1 MTAVR
6 NRRPPGSTM
15 TADAYPRTRGRWL
28 GVRSSVLR
36 LALIASCLALGG
48 CNRFLREMY
57 DQPKLTSLKTSP
69 LFADGMA
76 SRLPPPEAVPHSL
89 GVAAAV
95 SSGRRGT
102 DAVAVLDAADARV
115 ALPAQPS
122 AALIARGHERY
133 DIYCAP
139 CHSIVGDGDGPVVRR
154 GYPAPPSY
162 RIERLV
168 KAPDRHFFDV
178 ITHGYG
184 IMYSYAGRVDAADRW
199 AIVAYVRQLQK
210 LAPPP
215 LAAASGAQAAQ
226 AAQAA
231 KP

>member
-1 MTAVR
+1 MTAGSLASRSASHVALR
-6 NRRPPGSTM
+6 GQPRRCG
-15 TADAYPRTRGRWL
+15 
-28 GVRSSVLR
+28 
-36 LALIASCLALGG
+36 ALLLLVTCLALSG
-48 CNRFLREMY
+48 CNRFLRDMY

-76 SRLPPPEAVPHSL
+76 SRPPPPGSVAHSL

-95 SSGRRGT
+95 SGGQRGT
-102 DAVAVLDAADARV
+102 EAVAALDAADAAA
-115 ALPAQPS
+115 ALPPQPS
-122 AALIARGHERY
+122 AAMLARGHERY

-168 KAPDRHFFDV
+168 QAPDRHFFDV
-178 ITHGYG
+178 ITNGYG
-184 IMYSYAGRVDAADRW
+184 IMYSYAGRVDAMDRW

-210 LAPPP
+210 LTPTPMASAS
-215 LAAASGAQAAQ
+215 AADQ
-226 AAQAA
+226 A

>member
-1 MTAVR
+1 MTSRHLASDVDLQR
-6 NRRPPGSTM
+6 QRRPSR
-15 TADAYPRTRGRWL
+15 ALLLVAWL
-28 GVRSSVLR
+28 VP
-36 LALIASCLALGG
+36 CLVLGG

-69 LFADGMA
+69 LFTDGMA
-76 SRLPPPEAVPHSL
+76 SRLPPPGSVAHSL
-89 GVAAAV
+89 GVAAAT

-102 DAVAVLDAADARV
+102 EAVAVLDAADAAA
-115 ALPAQPS
+115 ALPPQPS
-122 AALIARGHERY
+122 AELIARGHNRY

-162 RIERLV
+162 RIERLMQ
-168 KAPDRHFFDV
+168 APDRHFFDV

-184 IMYSYAGRVDAADRW
+184 IMYAYAGRVDAPDRW

-210 LAPPP
+210 MVPAPM
-215 LAAASGAQAAQ
+215 AAASGAEQAR
-226 AAQAA
+226 
-231 KP
+231 P

>member
-1 MTAVR
+1 MTQ
-6 NRRPPGSTM
+6 RPMPMDMRMPLRGHSRKHLRMPLTM
-15 TADAYPRTRGRWL
+15 L
-28 GVRSSVLR
+28 
-36 LALIASCLALGG
+36 LIASCLALGG

-57 DQPKLTSLKTSP
+57 DQPKLKSLKTSP
-69 LFADGMA
+69 LFADGMS
-76 SRLPPPEAVPHSL
+76 SRPPPPGSVAHSL

-102 DAVAVLDAADARV
+102 DQVAVLDAADART
-115 ALPAQPS
+115 ALPPEPS
-122 AALIARGHERY
+122 AVLIARGHDRY

-162 RIERLV
+162 RIQRLIE
-168 KAPDRHFFDV
+168 APDRHFFDV

-184 IMYSYAGRVDAADRW
+184 IMYSYAGRVDAVDRW
-199 AIVAYVRQLQK
+199 AIVAYVRELQK
-210 LAPPP
+210 LMPPP
-215 LAAASGAQAAQ
+215 VATAESAASAAER
-226 AAQAA
+226 A